1 MASTEKQTPSNVE
14 QEAIS
19 DETFDEEIAKL
30 MGKGK
35 RHFICSEIL
44 DAVKCLEEAT
54 KRLDKRYGKTNE
66 DKCGEAYLW
75 YGKALFELA
84 RMEGGVLG
92 NALQDAIDEKGD
104 QNGEESESTNGAPSD
119 KKTDEQEVDSKEE
132 KDELIVGPKISEIP
146 EEEKEQIGTEV
157 VEAMTREAFDKAMEE
172 DKKKDA
178 KSDEKPTKGESSKSE
193 EKPADD
199 KKASEEAAGDENKD
213 ELMEGEEEEEEEEE
227 EEGDDD
233 EDKADEGADEASD
246 KDEPTYMELAWQVF
260 ELARLIFEK
269 RDSKEGKLLLAQ
281 CHLKLGE
288 IQMEQEQFMPA
299 IDDFLKCLDIQK
311 EHLEEDNR
319 LLAETAYNIGLS
331 FSFQSMH
338 DKAKKYYSQ
347 ALEVLEKRMNCLQKS
362 IDEADS
368 KSKGKGKADDED
380 PTVKNRKELEE
391 LQDLFPE
398 IKAKVDEA
406 SDLMT
411 QTKPDVASIMS
422 NGATTTVGF
431 GASSSDAPTKA
442 TLIAIKKAPVAAT
455 DISHLVHRNKVGAA
469 QHVVCSPEET
479 RRR

>member
-132 KDELIVGPKISEIP
+132 KDELI
-146 EEEKEQIGTEV
+146 
-157 VEAMTREAFDKAMEE
+157 
-172 DKKKDA
+172 
-178 KSDEKPTKGESSKSE
+178 GESSKSE

-455 DISHLVHRNKVGAA
+455 DISHLVHRNKRKQEEGNMDTAA
-469 QHVVCSPEET
+469 EPIPVKKPRQENEANGTEPHTNGQENMSEQKTTEAKTEPACAH
-479 RRR
+479 

>member
-157 VEAMTREAFDKAMEE
+157 VEAMTREAFDEAMEE

-193 EKPADD
+193 EKPADN

-213 ELMEGEEEEEEEEE
+213 EPMEGEEEEEEEEE

-288 IQMEQEQFMPA
+288 IQMEQ
-299 IDDFLKCLDIQK
+299 
-311 EHLEEDNR
+311 
-319 LLAETAYNIGLS
+319 
-331 FSFQSMH
+331 
-338 DKAKKYYSQ
+338 AKKYYSQ

-411 QTKPDVASIMS
+411 QTKPDVASIM
-422 NGATTTVGF
+422 
-431 GASSSDAPTKA
+431 
-442 TLIAIKKAPVAAT
+442 IAVKKAPVAAT
-455 DISHLVHRNKVGAA
+455 DISHLVHRNKRKQEEGNMDTAA
-469 QHVVCSPEET
+469 EPIPVKKPRQENEANGTEPHTNGQENMSEQKTTEAKTEPACAH
-479 RRR
+479 